1 MKSRI
6 TLIFLFASMAVAQV
20 SPPSTQSRVAG
31 RFVAYNYGLWAL
43 PAYTMPTGTGSKTFT
58 LSSSTVRMQDGR
70 VTVGTGGDTSG
81 IVHFGLS
88 WGTAPVC
95 VAANETT
102 AQPVRSTPSTTA
114 LTLTGTLAAA
124 DVVSWHCIGY

>member
-43 PAYTMPTGTGSKTFT
+43 PAYTMPTGTGSEARDYA
-58 LSSSTVRMQDGR
+58 VRHER
-70 VTVGTGGDTSG
+70 
-81 IVHFGLS
+81 
-88 WGTAPVC
+88 
-95 VAANETT
+95 
-102 AQPVRSTPSTTA
+102 
-114 LTLTGTLAAA
+114 AAA
-124 DVVSWHCIGY
+124 GRY